1 MEKLKD
7 LSIKAIFFSIVYFLI
22 SFDLYKKGTYI
33 KNFLTLFI
41 IYFITY
47 PFIQMVYKIIK
58 SKFKKS

>member
-1 MEKLKD
+1 MENLED
-7 LSIKAIFFSIVYFLI
+7 VSIKAVFFSIVYFLV

-47 PFIQMVYKIIK
+47 PFIEMIFKIIK
-58 SKFKKS
+58 SKLKKG